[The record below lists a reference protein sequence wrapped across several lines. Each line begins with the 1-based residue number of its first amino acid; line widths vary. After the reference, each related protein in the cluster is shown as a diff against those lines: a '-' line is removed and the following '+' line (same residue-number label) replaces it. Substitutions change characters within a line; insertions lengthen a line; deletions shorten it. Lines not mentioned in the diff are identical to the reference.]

1 MKRRASSRA
10 APATPAVARQGPSPL
25 LQAVELLR
33 TERTDEAEPLLL
45 DVLQRDPLHPDA
57 LHFLGVL
64 RHTQGR
70 TDEAVTLIRHSLQM
84 VPANAGAWNNLG
96 NVLLLA
102 GRLDE
107 VAEVYERAV
116 QHADKPQEAVLA
128 LNNLCTLHRKRD
140 AFDESEAAARQ
151 ALERDPGFGDAWY
164 NLSLTLLKQGRVH
177 DGLIAHSHAVAL
189 WPRSLQPRHEV
200 IRALMLL
207 GHLDQAAELL
217 REWLAE
223 GADNPVA
230 QHLLAAC
237 EAGLSGQAPERAS
250 DGYVQKVFDG
260 FADSFD
266 AKLQA
271 LGYRAPELVVTALRA
286 ATGEPAAALDICD
299 AGVGTG
305 LCGAG
310 LKPFARRLVG
320 CDLSVGMLKR
330 ARALKLYDVL
340 HQAELVHYLAT
351 QPASFDA
358 VVSADTLCYF
368 GALDGAMAAAARS
381 LRPGGWL
388 VFTVEALADDHAQA
402 HWLQP
407 NGRYAHRADHVRHAL
422 AAAGLREHALQH
434 ESLRMEAG
442 RPVPG
447 WLVTAQRPA
456 AAG

>member
-1 MKRRASSRA
+1 MKRRPPTA
-10 APATPAVARQGPSPL
+10 AAAAPAVARQGPSPL

-33 TERTDEAEPLLL
+33 AERIDEAEPLLL
-45 DVLQRDPLHPDA
+45 GVLQHDPLHPDA

-70 TDEAVTLIRHSLQM
+70 TDEAVALIRRSLDRA
-84 VPANAGAWNNLG
+84 PANAGAWNNLG

-140 AFDESEAAARQ
+140 ALDLSEASARQ
-151 ALERDPGFGDAWY
+151 ALARDPDFGDAWY
-164 NLSLTLLKQGRVH
+164 NLSLTLLKQGQVH
-177 DGLIAHSHAVAL
+177 EGLIAHSKAVAL

-207 GHLDQAAELL
+207 GHLEQAAGLL

-223 GADNPVA
+223 GPDNPVA

-250 DGYVQKVFDG
+250 DGYVQQVFDG
-260 FADSFD
+260 FAESFD

-271 LGYRAPELVVTALRA
+271 LGYRAPELVVAALRA
-286 ATGEPAAALDICD
+286 AAGAPAAALDICD

-330 ARALKLYDVL
+330 AQALRLYDTL
-340 HQAELVHYLAT
+340 HQAELVHYLGT
-351 QPASFDA
+351 QPDSFDA

-368 GALDGAMAAAARS
+368 GALEGAAAAAARA

-388 VFTVEALADDHAQA
+388 VFTVEALPDDHAQP

-407 NGRYAHRADHVRHAL
+407 NGRYAHRVDHVRHAL
-422 AAAGLREHALQH
+422 ASAGLREHALQRD
-434 ESLRMEAG
+434 SLRQEAG
-442 RPVPG
+442 HPVPG
-447 WLVTAQRPA
+447 WLVTAQRPG
-456 AAG
+456 AGG